1 MPIYGQPKFYEP
13 SIKPSPPTVPPY
25 KGSVRKGVYKIRA
38 YRGFIN
44 ASDLKNR
51 RKPYEP
57 TIPATVLQKTPVP
70 KHIKKVKAAEPP
82 RVRTPILDPYRR
94 RSPKVDDPLSEVHR
108 RDSIEPTPRP
118 QPTPLKLQTPPVYQ
132 SKFSPIPPPEP
143 KPIYAAAA
151 PPPKKAS
158 PKPKSKRE
166 VYSPFLY
173 RSPTPFKKEAPQHK
187 PKYTNSYKSDR
198 EPFFSPMI
206 PVTTPEKGTQQMML
220 IKQPDPPRGRRPS
233 YPMIPVSPPPRWNTR
248 RQDLYSPPST
258 PTSPG
263 PDWSYSYSDYS
274 YMPGIPAYSAVG
286 ATLRS
291 MQVYGRGPR

>member
-1 MPIYGQPKFYEP
+1 MTEFSMP
-13 SIKPSPPTVPPY
+13 
-25 KGSVRKGVYKIRA
+25 
-38 YRGFIN
+38 
-44 ASDLKNR
+44 LKESKTPR
-51 RKPYEP
+51 
-57 TIPATVLQKTPVP
+57 PATVLQKTPVP

-108 RDSIEPTPRP
+108 RDSIEWARSPNMIPLITPPILDAKAVPIPTPPHHRPTPRP